1 MRTEELIAALTQ
13 IRELTT
19 RCLTELGSPKL
30 RQTHKPKSERARA
43 EAKNALPDHILRL
56 RDSGFFKQPKVS
68 REVHQKLGPTYP
80 CDSNRV
86 TMALLRLKNRKQLR
100 KASKIVSDK
109 KQVAY
114 VW

>member
-1 MRTEELIAALTQ
+1 MRTEELITTLSQ

-30 RQTHKPKSERARA
+30 KQARKPKSENIRNRT
-43 EAKNALPDHILRL
+43 KNALPDHILRL

-68 REVHQKLGPTYP
+68 REVHQKLGSSYP

-100 KASKIVSDK
+100 KASKIVGDK